1 MHLRVKVITVSLL
14 LLGACG
20 GSDASEEPRLD
31 APAPVA
37 DAATADASLDG
48 PALDLRF
55 QHDWSEAEL
64 CAVADSPG
72 SFCCESPRRELPEVA
87 AAALDLRGLTSG
99 AAGTCGDPVKLLLP
113 GEASA
118 YPLMVLLP
126 EVEAEDPSCAVACG
140 GRERDTLFGIVL
152 ELPGNL
158 VDEYRPVV
166 VAPPPWRYV
175 YGHNSLATD
184 MCLAGYQ
191 EFGERACVRLT
202 YGGSIG
208 FATGSTTPA
217 RAALIEL
224 EAGENGQVESCCPYL
239 PTQR

>member
-1 MHLRVKVITVSLL
+1 MKAATLSVL

-20 GSDASEEPRLD
+20 GSDASDGPRPDAAEPPVDAVGLDAAVD
-31 APAPVA
+31 APAP
-37 DAATADASLDG
+37 
-48 PALDLRF
+48 DLSF

-72 SFCCESPRRELPEVA
+72 SFCCEDMRVELPAVA

-99 AAGTCGDPVKLLLP
+99 SAGTCSDPVKLRLP

-126 EVEAEDPSCAVACG
+126 EVAEADPSCAVACAA
-140 GRERDTLFGIVL
+140 RERDTLFGIVL
-152 ELPGNL
+152 ELPGDL
-158 VDEYRPVV
+158 ADDYRPVV

-191 EFGERACVRLT
+191 EFGERACVRVSW
-202 YGGSIG
+202 GVSIG

-217 RAALIEL
+217 GAALIAL
-224 EAGENGQVESCCPYL
+224 QPGENGQSGTCCPYL
-239 PTQR
+239 PTEP